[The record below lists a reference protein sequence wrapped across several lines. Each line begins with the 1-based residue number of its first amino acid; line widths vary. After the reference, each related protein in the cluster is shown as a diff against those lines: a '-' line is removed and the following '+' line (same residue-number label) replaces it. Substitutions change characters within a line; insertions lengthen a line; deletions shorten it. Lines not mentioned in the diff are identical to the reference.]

1 MKYWEKNFLSEFVI
15 IIYNI
20 GNFLYRKFLNNKFL
34 MKYLKYAQKMF
45 LQKKFYEERQHKNNN
60 TK

>member
-20 GNFLYRKFLNNKFL
+20 GNFLYRKFLNNKIL

-45 LQKKFYEERQHKNNN
+45 L
-60 TK
+60 

>member
-1 MKYWEKNFLSEFVI
+1 MKYWEKNFLSEFVF

-20 GNFLYRKFLNNKFL
+20 GNFLYRKFLNKKFL
-34 MKYLKYAQKMF
+34 MKYLKDALKMF
-45 LQKKFYEERQHKNNN
+45 FQKKFYEERQHKNNN